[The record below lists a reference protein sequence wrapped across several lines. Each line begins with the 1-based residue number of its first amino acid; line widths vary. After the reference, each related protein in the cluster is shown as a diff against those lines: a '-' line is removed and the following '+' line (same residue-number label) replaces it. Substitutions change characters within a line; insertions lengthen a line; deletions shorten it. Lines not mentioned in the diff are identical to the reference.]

1 MNLVILTGRL
11 TKDPENRM
19 TSGADPV
26 AMSSFSLAV
35 DRNGKGTDYI
45 RCVAFR
51 EQAEF
56 AEKYLTKGK
65 KVGITGRW
73 QTGSYEKNG
82 QRVYTNDCAVDRI
95 EFLESKS
102 AETQK
107 SVPEAGDFMAIP
119 DNLEDEIPF
128 N

>member
-19 TSGADPV
+19 TTGADPTAV
-26 AMSSFSLAV
+26 SSFSLAV
-35 DRNGKGTDYI
+35 DRNGKGADFI
-45 RCVAFR
+45 RCTCFGKT
-51 EQAEF
+51 AEF
-56 AEKYLTKGK
+56 VEKYLAKGK
-65 KVGITGRW
+65 KVGIEGRW

-82 QRVYTNDCAVDRI
+82 QRVYTNDCIVDRI

-102 AETQK
+102 AEK